1 MSAEQDPITKLPKLG
16 NSKDY
21 IHWRRRVHA
30 FIRRNDFEL
39 LGFTEE
45 PVGAS
50 VAIRKKWLEA
60 MIKAKS
66 SIVLSLGS
74 GPLAQLSAI
83 IDDDERT
90 AKELWDGLHQML
102 RPFSTLRMNF
112 ESLRFD
118 ENGSWEKHLD
128 SFHEILGKLA
138 SYDSQ
143 VKEEDKASKLLRTLP
158 KSFAPLAMVAETS
171 DLSLD
176 RVVIAVEGELS
187 RRLSKKDKDDVKAS
201 DGTRKV
207 ANASRKKHVASSIK
221 EGFIDNKKKNLKNV
235 QCYVCGRY
243 GHYARDCW
251 HKHAESS
258 QPGFRGR
265 GRGSMIGRGRGQG
278 RGF

>member
-90 AKELWDGLHQML
+90 AKELWDGLTRLYTTSNAQAIFNL
-102 RPFSTLRMNF
+102 
-112 ESLRFD
+112 
-118 ENGSWEKHLD
+118 EN
-128 SFHEILGKLA
+128 
-138 SYDSQ
+138 
-143 VKEEDKASKLLRTLP
+143 
-158 KSFAPLAMVAETS
+158 
-171 DLSLD
+171 
-176 RVVIAVEGELS
+176 EL
-187 RRLSKKDKDDVKAS
+187 
-201 DGTRKV
+201 
-207 ANASRKKHVASSIK
+207 
-221 EGFIDNKKKNLKNV
+221 
-235 QCYVCGRY
+235 
-243 GHYARDCW
+243 
-251 HKHAESS
+251 
-258 QPGFRGR
+258 
-265 GRGSMIGRGRGQG
+265 
-278 RGF
+278 